1 MRKLSF
7 DSPDEALEF
16 LLEGNRKFIE
26 GKPEIK
32 NYCFDSMIKSLDEGQ
47 KPYAIVLGCADSRV
61 SPEILFDTGLGEL
74 FCVRTAGNTI
84 APNVLESIE
93 YAVKKLKIK
102 LLIILGHQDCGV
114 MKYAMNA
121 PLYNDCFENLIYQV
135 QSVKMEKGL
144 SDYDT
149 LAKAYLE
156 GCKHRLLVKSNII
169 KNAYENE
176 GLKIV
181 KTYFDIETG
190 LVNVVE

>member
-7 DSPDEALEF
+7 NTPDEALEF

-32 NYCFDSMIKSLDEGQ
+32 NYCFHSMRESLVLGQ
-47 KPYAIVLGCADSRV
+47 RPYAAVLSCSDSRV
-61 SPEILFDTGLGEL
+61 CPEILFDTGLGEL

-84 APNVLESIE
+84 GPNVLESIE
-93 YAVKKLKIK
+93 YAVKKLNIK

-114 MKYAMNA
+114 MKYAMKA

-135 QSVKMEKGL
+135 QSVKTEKGL
-144 SDYDT
+144 EDYNR
-149 LAKAYLE
+149 LSKEYLE
-156 GCKHRLLVKSNII
+156 VCKHRLLVKSNIVRSAFET
-169 KNAYENE
+169 K

-181 KTYFDIETG
+181 KAYFDIETG
-190 LVNVVE
+190 FVNVLI